1 MIRHAWAP
9 MALASVALLGFAHT
23 SAAAVS
29 GFNTFAGYEADDLAI
44 TADTFAVAP
53 DGRFAV
59 GKGSTITVYNHA
71 DPIGRAALATITSPG
86 LKTLGGLAFQRPDTL
101 LVTDNTFLS
110 GAIFSAAISSGTVS
124 TLAAP
129 GTANDVAQ
137 VRVRPTDGSAFAV
150 LSHNPGHGAVVQ
162 VTPTGISPFAANLGT
177 GYLGGVA
184 FDGAGDLY
192 VGDTNDPN
200 FMGNA
205 GKILQLN
212 GAGALLG
219 STSLAGGGG
228 HGVYDVAGYD
238 GDYYATTGN
247 TLTRLNAGAA
257 TQVGAF
263 TGAFPFPTDVAID
276 STGIL
281 VNGNFTAVGGVFRVR
296 PLTNVPE
303 PGSLT
308 LLAMGILPLVRRRKR

>member
-1 MIRHAWAP
+1 V
-9 MALASVALLGFAHT
+9 ALASVALLGFARP
-23 SAAAVS
+23 SAAAVA
-29 GFNTFAGYEADDLAI
+29 GFNTSAGYDADDLAI

-59 GKGSTITVYNHA
+59 GTGSTVTVYNHA
-71 DPIGRAALATITSPG
+71 DPAGRAALATITSPKF
-86 LKTLGGLAFQRPDTL
+86 KTLGGLAFQGADTL

-110 GAIFSAAISSGTVS
+110 GAILSAAISSGTVS

-150 LSHNPGHGAVVQ
+150 LSHNPGQGAVVE
-162 VTPTGISPFAANLGT
+162 VTGSGVSPFAGGLGT
-177 GYLGGVA
+177 GYLGGLA
-184 FDGAGDLY
+184 FDAAGNVY

-200 FMGNA
+200 FMGAA
-205 GKILQLN
+205 GKVLELS

-219 STSLAGGGG
+219 SASLAGGGG
-228 HGVYDVAGYD
+228 HGVYDVNGFN

-247 TLTRLNAGAA
+247 TLTRLNGGVA

-263 TGAFPFPTDVAID
+263 TGAYPFPTDVAID
-276 STGIL
+276 STGVL
-281 VNGNFTAVGGVFRVR
+281 VNGNYTGVGGVFRVR
-296 PLTNVPE
+296 PAGSVPE
-303 PGSLT
+303 PASLA
-308 LLAMGILPLVRRRKR
+308 LLAIGMLPFLRTRRR